1 MLRIALGTALI
12 ATIFSFSPHRAKLG
26 LAEAVASVTK
36 GATAQLAASAAAA
49 GVAPALADA
58 VLRRTIADVVPAA
71 MAGSGAMA
79 GIAAPKPEGDTA
91 RR

>member
-12 ATIFSFSPHRAKLG
+12 AVIFSFSPHRANLG

-36 GATAQLAASAAAA
+36 GATAQLANSAA
-49 GVAPALADA
+49 GMAPALADA
-58 VLRRTIADVVPAA
+58 VLRRTIADAVPAA
-71 MAGSGAMA
+71 AAGPGAMA
-79 GIAAPKPEGDTA
+79 AIAAPKREGEPA